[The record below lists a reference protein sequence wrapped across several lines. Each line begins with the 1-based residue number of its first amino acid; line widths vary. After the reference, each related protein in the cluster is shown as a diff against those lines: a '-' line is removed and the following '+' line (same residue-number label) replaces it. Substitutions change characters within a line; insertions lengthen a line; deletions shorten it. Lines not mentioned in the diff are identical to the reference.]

1 MSSSRGAAR
10 AAVALGSIGVPAI
23 PAAVLASHGLSGVS
37 LLRALYIAVPVAFVL
52 GLVAV
57 AIARR
62 ARFTAARSVFAE
74 RSGPVRA
81 ARLLAWLGVYA
92 GVTGALALGVYW
104 ILRARH

>member
-10 AAVALGSIGVPAI
+10 AAAVLGGIGVLAI

-37 LLRALYIAVPVAFVL
+37 LLRTLYVAVPVAFVL

-57 AIARR
+57 AISRR
-62 ARFTAARSVFAE
+62 ARFASARSVFAD
-74 RSGPVRA
+74 RLGPVRA
-81 ARLLAWLGVYA
+81 ARVLAWLGVYA
-92 GVTGALALGVYW
+92 GVTGALALAVYW